1 MKSILSLLLALAMLV
16 SCVAFAEGNTLTG
29 TAMGM
34 KHPIT
39 VEVDMDGE
47 TIADVRVVECEDTA
61 TIRDAAIESVPQRI
75 VEQQNIEVDVVA
87 GATMTSFGIRNASN
101 RTRYRPEDAQTAK
114 PLLEPCQLRI
124 FWPFGDRRQKGSM
137 PVNRKAGLVLKAII
151 E

>member
-39 VEVDMDGE
+39 VEVDLDGE

-61 TIRDAAIESVPQRI
+61 TIRDADGALQEGQR
-75 VEQQNIEVDVVA
+75 
-87 GATMTSFGIRNASN
+87 
-101 RTRYRPEDAQTAK
+101 
-114 PLLEPCQLRI
+114 
-124 FWPFGDRRQKGSM
+124 RRG
-137 PVNRKAGLVLKAII
+137 RKARS
-151 E
+151 